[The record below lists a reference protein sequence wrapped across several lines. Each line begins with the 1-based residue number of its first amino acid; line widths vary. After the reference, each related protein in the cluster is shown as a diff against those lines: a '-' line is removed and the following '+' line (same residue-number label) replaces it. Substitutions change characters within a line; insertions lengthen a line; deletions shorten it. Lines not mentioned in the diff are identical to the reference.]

1 MPMKTA
7 TPSSTSL
14 TRSTTRT
21 ALYQR
26 LSRLGSARSTFRP
39 AVIPVRP
46 AYAVKVVLD
55 YILAS
60 ALLLL
65 AIPVIAAGML
75 LVKLSSPGPALYTQT
90 RVGRG
95 GRNFTIFKIRTMT
108 HNCEL
113 LTGPQWSQ
121 IGDVRIT
128 RVGKVLRNL
137 HVDELPQLWN
147 VLRGEM
153 SLIGPRPERP
163 EIVEDLRL
171 SVFGYDVRHQV
182 KPGITGFAQIHLPPD
197 SNILTVHN
205 KLIYDRYYISR
216 MGLALDLVILVGTA
230 LKVVGLR
237 GLYQRPPRQR
247 MAAKM

>member
-14 TRSTTRT
+14 TRSTART

-26 LSRLGSARSTFRP
+26 LSDLGSRARWATRP

-46 AYAVKVVLD
+46 ESALKVLLD
-55 YILAS
+55 YTLAS
-60 ALLLL
+60 VLLVL
-65 AIPVIAAGML
+65 AIPVLAVAML
-75 LVKLSSPGPALYTQT
+75 IVKLTSHGPAMYTQT
-90 RVGRG
+90 RVGRA

-108 HNCEL
+108 HNCERF
-113 LTGPQWSQ
+113 TGPQWSQ
-121 IGDVRIT
+121 VGDVRIT

-137 HVDELPQLWN
+137 HIDELPQLWN

-197 SNILTVHN
+197 INILTVHN

-216 MGLALDLVILVGTA
+216 MGLLLDLTILAATA
-230 LKVVGLR
+230 LKIVGLR
-237 GLYQRPPRQR
+237 RLYHRPPRNR
-247 MAAKM
+247 AGD

>member
-1 MPMKTA
+1 MKTA
-7 TPSSTSL
+7 TPANSL
-14 TRSTTRT
+14 TVPRGPARSALTTRLT
-21 ALYQR
+21 TSGLMRRA
-26 LSRLGSARSTFRP
+26 AKP

-46 AYAVKVVLD
+46 GYLIKTALD
-55 YILAS
+55 YVLAS
-60 ALLLL
+60 VLLVFALP
-65 AIPVIAAGML
+65 AIAIGWC
-75 LVKLSSPGPALYTQT
+75 LVKLTSAGPGMYTQS

-95 GRNFTIFKIRTMT
+95 GRVFTILKLRTMT

-113 LTGPQWSQ
+113 FTGPRWSVA
-121 IGDVRIT
+121 GDVRIT
-128 RVGKVLRNL
+128 PLGNVLRKL
-137 HVDELPQLWN
+137 HLDEIPQLWN

-205 KLIYDRYYISR
+205 KLVYDRYYLSR
-216 MGLALDLVILVGTA
+216 MSLLMDIVILCGTA

-237 GLYQRPPRQR
+237 RLYQRLPRNR
-247 MAAKM
+247 AGC

>member
-1 MPMKTA
+1 MKTA
-7 TPSSTSL
+7 TPSSSTLNRSN
-14 TRSTTRT
+14 TRI
-21 ALYQR
+21 ALQQR
-26 LSRLGSARSTFRP
+26 LATLGSERRSNRP

-46 AYAVKVVLD
+46 AYAAKVALD
-55 YILAS
+55 FCLAS
-60 ALLLL
+60 VLLVL
-65 AIPVIAAGML
+65 AIPVIAVAML
-75 LVKLSSPGPALYTQT
+75 LVKLSSHGPAMYTQT
-90 RVGRG
+90 RVGRA
-95 GRNFTIFKIRTMT
+95 GRVFTIFKIRTMT
-108 HNCEL
+108 HNCEQF
-113 LTGPQWSQ
+113 TGPQWSVA
-121 IGDVRIT
+121 GDVRIT
-128 RVGKVLRNL
+128 PLGKVLRKL
-137 HVDELPQLWN
+137 HIDELPQLWN

-216 MGLALDLVILVGTA
+216 MGLLLDLTILCGTA

-237 GLYQRPPRQR
+237 KLYQRPPRVRLVQ
-247 MAAKM
+247 KN